1 MAKKTRK
8 QKQRAVARRPSPAFR
23 PMTSG
28 APGAAAATGTAPA
41 EPADD
46 TDDADVSEAQPVA
59 NAAASVAVDIPTSD
73 PGRRRV
79 ERVGAASAP
88 TARPRSTRGQTQGY
102 IQALESDDAAIP
114 FDRVP
119 YVPADLRRVAIIAG
133 LMIVLII
140 VADIIVSNVV
150 K

>member
-8 QKQRAVARRPSPAFR
+8 QKQRAVTRRPSPSFR
-23 PMTSG
+23 PLTSG
-28 APGAAAATGTAPA
+28 APGAAAATGTAPTGA
-41 EPADD
+41 
-46 TDDADVSEAQPVA
+46 ADVEDIEVVEEPQPVA
-59 NAAASVAVDIPTSD
+59 DAAASVAVDIPASG

-79 ERVGAASAP
+79 ERVGASAP
-88 TARPRSTRGQTQGY
+88 ITRPRSTRGQTQGY
-102 IQALESDDAAIP
+102 IQALESEDAAIP

>member
-8 QKQRAVARRPSPAFR
+8 QKQRSVQRRPSPS
-23 PMTSG
+23 T
-28 APGAAAATGTAPA
+28 APPTQSAPTGVAVEAEDLQPATAADTAAASP
-41 EPADD
+41 
-46 TDDADVSEAQPVA
+46 
-59 NAAASVAVDIPTSD
+59 AASVAVTIPASD

-79 ERVGAASAP
+79 QRVSPAASPPGATP
-88 TARPRSTRGQTQGY
+88 RVRPGRPQPAGY
-102 IQALESDDAAIP
+102 IQPLETEDAAIP

-119 YVPADLRRVAIIAG
+119 YVPSDLRRVAIIATV
-133 LMIVLII
+133 MVALII

>member
-8 QKQRAVARRPSPAFR
+8 QKQRAVTRRPNPSFR
-23 PMTSG
+23 PLTSG
-28 APGAAAATGTAPA
+28 APGAAAATGTAPTGA
-41 EPADD
+41 
-46 TDDADVSEAQPVA
+46 ADVEDIEVVEEPQPVA
-59 NAAASVAVDIPTSD
+59 DAAASVAVDIPASG

-79 ERVGAASAP
+79 ERVGASAP
-88 TARPRSTRGQTQGY
+88 ITRPRSTRGQTQGY
-102 IQALESDDAAIP
+102 IQALESEDAAIP